1 MDDQSAHER
10 IMDIIDGGPNN
21 VPTFT
26 DEECSQADGF
36 LNIPTADE
44 GNTNV
49 VDEEGSTHA
58 GNEDVEDDN
67 AEGSH
72 EVHNKLSLLIL

>member
-1 MDDQSAHER
+1 MDDQNDHER
-10 IMDIIDGGPNN
+10 IMADIIAGGPNN

-44 GNTNV
+44 GNTNA
-49 VDEEGSTHA
+49 VDAEGSTHA
-58 GNEDVEDDN
+58 GDEDLEDDN

-72 EVHNKLSLLIL
+72 

>member
-1 MDDQSAHER
+1 MDDQNDHER
-10 IMDIIDGGPNN
+10 IMEDIIAGVPNN

-26 DEECSQADGF
+26 DEERSQADGF
-36 LNIPTADE
+36 LNIPATDE

-58 GNEDVEDDN
+58 GDEDDN

-72 EVHNKLSLLIL
+72 KVHNKLSLLIL